1 VAALYLFTRGR
12 RTLEELELV
21 EEGQEPRST
30 LDVRLGRMQ
39 LRERRVTYEVDVRL
53 RTAAA

>member
-12 RTLEELELV
+12 LPLEDV
-21 EEGQEPRST
+21 EGFEQRLEPRPR

-39 LRERRVTYEVDVRL
+39 LRQLLMTD
-53 RTAAA
+53 